1 MSENFVIS
9 LQLLMVS
16 INNLL
21 MQRKIKHIV
30 ISLLISILSMY
41 SQENIKLLIW
51 DMWAYLS
58 KFEYNLLYENMIQ
71 V

>member
-41 SQENIKLLIW
+41 SQENIKLLI
-51 DMWAYLS
+51 
-58 KFEYNLLYENMIQ
+58 
-71 V
+71 